1 MAEYQIEMK
10 RLTCGDVGLDC
21 DYVILGDSNEE
32 VASKAV
38 KHAWEAHAISA
49 EQMTSDMKTRIKEN
63 IDTTE

>member
-21 DYVILGDSNEE
+21 GYVILGDSNEE

-38 KHAWEAHAISA
+38 KHAEAHAISA
-49 EQMTSDMKTRIKEN
+49 EEMTSDMKTRIKEN

>member
-21 DYVILGDSNEE
+21 DYVILEDSNEQ

-38 KHAWEAHAISA
+38 KHAWEAHTISA
-49 EQMTSDMKTRIKEN
+49 EE
-63 IDTTE
+63 

>member
-32 VASKAV
+32 VASKAI

-49 EQMTSDMKTRIKEN
+49 EEMTSDMKTRIKEN

>member
-1 MAEYQIEMK
+1 MQ
-10 RLTCGDVGLDC
+10 RRLDC

-49 EQMTSDMKTRIKEN
+49 EEMTSDMKTRIKEN
-63 IDTTE
+63 INATE